1 MVSTHSRPKAA
12 GHEREDR
19 LGRHRRF
26 NTQPPEGGW
35 KNNRKKKNRR
45 KTFQHTAA
53 RRRLASMLY
62 SAIES
67 FTFQHTAARRRLAGL
82 PIRISR
88 LSPCF
93 NTQPPEGGWTLT
105 SSVCGM
111 QQLFQH
117 TAARRRLADAKRNSL
132 TAQYVSTHSRPKAA
146 GHGWLKTTYSCPSFN
161 TQPPEGGWHSCCR
174 LRTNKASF
182 NTQPPEGGWHTDLK
196 EAEIKAMFQHTAA
209 RRRLDLLDNIRY
221 YLIIVSTHSRPKAAG
236 RAVIIPSAMQ

>member
-1 MVSTHSRPKAA
+1 MLAPRLSSLIACFNTQPPEGGWVFTQVHGNQICAFQHTAARRRLDDDVSLLNRLVSVSTHSRPKAA

-117 TAARRRLADAKRNSL
+117 TAARRRLDVNIIRMWDA
-132 TAQYVSTHSRPKAA
+132 A
-146 GHGWLKTTYSCPSFN
+146 
-161 TQPPEGGWHSCCR
+161 
-174 LRTNKASF
+174 
-182 NTQPPEGGWHTDLK
+182 
-196 EAEIKAMFQHTAA
+196 
-209 RRRLDLLDNIRY
+209 
-221 YLIIVSTHSRPKAAG
+221 IVSTHSRPKAAG
-236 RAVIIPSAMQ
+236 